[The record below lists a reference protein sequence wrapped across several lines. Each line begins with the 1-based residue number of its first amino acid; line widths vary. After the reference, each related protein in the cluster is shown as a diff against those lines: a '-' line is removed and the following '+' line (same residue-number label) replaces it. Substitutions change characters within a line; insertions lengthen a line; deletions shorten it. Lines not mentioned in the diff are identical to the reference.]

1 MKRNI
6 KKVVVSVVIV
16 IVAML
21 LLVASIIGIR
31 KLRQSMFQ
39 PEKVVEEN
47 MNVEE
52 VVPTEEVTPSEEVTP
67 ATEEEPVSEDATSTD
82 EEVEEEEPV
91 DPNVTYTN
99 PWKEGQEM
107 HASEDNVY
115 VPERRELPERLQK
128 LIDESE
134 PMSEE
139 EYAEFYREKME
150 YEAQLRESE
159 AE

>member
-6 KKVVVSVVIV
+6 KKVVVSVVVV

-31 KLRQSMFQ
+31 KLRQSITQ

-47 MNVEE
+47 MPINE
-52 VVPTEEVTPSEEVTP
+52 VAPTEETTPIEEVTP
-67 ATEEEPVSEDATSTD
+67 AVEEESVSEETTATD

-91 DPNVTYTN
+91 NPNVTDTN
-99 PWKEGQEM
+99 PFKEGHEM
-107 HASEDNVY
+107 HASEDNPY
-115 VPERRELPERLQK
+115 VHEGRELPERLQK

>member
-31 KLRQSMFQ
+31 KLRQSISQ

-47 MNVEE
+47 TPVEE
-52 VVPTEEVTPSEEVTP
+52 VDPTEETTPSEEVTP
-67 ATEEEPVSEDATSTD
+67 ATEEEPVSEDATTD
-82 EEVEEEEPV
+82 EVEEEEPV

-128 LIDESE
+128 IVDEDE

-150 YEAQLRESE
+150 YEAQIRESE
-159 AE
+159 SE

>member
-47 MNVEE
+47 TPVEE
-52 VVPTEEVTPSEEVTP
+52 VVPTEETTSSDEVTD
-67 ATEEEPVSEDATSTD
+67 TEEESVSEDATATD
-82 EEVEEEEPV
+82 EKVEEEEPV
-91 DPNVTYTN
+91 DPNVTYAN
-99 PWKEGQEM
+99 PFKEGQEM

-128 LIDESE
+128 IVDEDE

-139 EYAEFYREKME
+139 EYAEFYRHKME
-150 YEAQLRESE
+150 YESQLSESDIE
-159 AE
+159 

>member
-31 KLRQSMFQ
+31 KLRKSISQ

-47 MNVEE
+47 TPV
-52 VVPTEEVTPSEEVTP
+52 EEVTPSEEVAP
-67 ATEEEPVSEDATSTD
+67 ATEEELTSEDVTSTD
-82 EEVEEEEPV
+82 EEVEEEEPI

-99 PWKEGQEM
+99 PFKEGQEM

-128 LIDESE
+128 IVDESE

-139 EYAEFYREKME
+139 EYAESYREQME
-150 YEAQLRESE
+150 YDAQLRESE